1 MGNQLTKNNT
11 IALIHTLETQGKQS
25 EALVSLLREMG
36 NVKEEMI
43 ELKDEVKEHVNE
55 SRSLYEKMSEQVTIT
70 YEEQKELRS
79 IVSKLAIS
87 LTEEHQK
94 RQGKTYSGNL
104 FKAWKGMFMSRI
116 HSKLKKR
123 MNVVRY
129 TSIKRVDYDEALAY
143 LNVLTYDHFSL
154 ADLQATPA
162 VLNVLELEE
171 K

>member
-1 MGNQLTKNNT
+1 MGNQLMENST

-94 RQGKTYSGNL
+94 RQG
-104 FKAWKGMFMSRI
+104 
-116 HSKLKKR
+116 
-123 MNVVRY
+123 
-129 TSIKRVDYDEALAY
+129 
-143 LNVLTYDHFSL
+143 
-154 ADLQATPA
+154 
-162 VLNVLELEE
+162 
-171 K
+171 

>member
-1 MGNQLTKNNT
+1 MGNQLMENST

-94 RQGKTYSGNL
+94 RQGKTYSDNL
-104 FKAWKGMFMSRI
+104 FKAWKGMFMIRI

-154 ADLQATPA
+154 TDLQPTPA

>member
-1 MGNQLTKNNT
+1 MMPKPQDVNLELAVEIMKVVPIKEQMNWT
-11 IALIHTLETQGKQS
+11 IDDFLSHENLEDYNRT
-25 EALVSLLREMG
+25 
-36 NVKEEMI
+36 NVQQ
-43 ELKDEVKEHVNE
+43 

-129 TSIKRVDYDEALAY
+129 TSIKRVDYDEALTY
-143 LNVLTYDHFSL
+143 LNVLTYEHFSL
-154 ADLQATPA
+154 IDLQPTPA